1 MQERAH
7 RERIILIGCTLKSN
21 SKKIAVDAGLTLE
34 ESLEELAFLAQSAQ
48 GEVVAQVTQE
58 REQFD
63 PAFFIGAGKIRE
75 LKEALSTCEAET
87 VIFDENLTPAQQRN
101 LEKVTGVKV
110 IDRTQLILDIF
121 ARRARSREGKLQVEL
136 AQLNYLL
143 PRLAGRGIEL
153 SRLGGGIG
161 TRGPGETKLES
172 DQRKIRHRIHKIK
185 EDLGKVRQ
193 HRQLHR
199 SHRVSIPVPVI
210 SLVGYTNAGK
220 STLFN
225 TLTHSNAYASNQLF
239 ATLDPLLR
247 RLRLPSQ
254 REVILSDTVGF
265 INKLPHTLVSA
276 FHATLEEV
284 READLLLHVIDLS
297 NPRFLQQR
305 AAVGQ
310 VLEEIQA
317 QDQPVL
323 ELYNKVD
330 LLGVSPLLPLR
341 ENGLCI
347 SALTGT
353 GLDRLLEEIDAR
365 FSSDPV
371 KQLRFE
377 FAYSDSSMMSRLCD
391 HSRVISRECTETG
404 VVLDVEAPTSTL
416 ERFRPWQLG

>member
-48 GEVVAQVTQE
+48 GEVVAQITQE
-58 REQFD
+58 RGQFD

-75 LKEALSTCEAET
+75 LKEVLSTCEAKT
-87 VIFDENLTPAQQRN
+87 VIFDENLSPAQQRN
-101 LEKVTGVKV
+101 LEKVTGVKI

-161 TRGPGETKLES
+161 TRGPGETKLEA

-185 EDLGKVRQ
+185 EELGKVRQ

-247 RLRLPSQ
+247 RLQLPSQ

-317 QDQPVL
+317 QDKPVL

-330 LLGVSPLLPLR
+330 LLGIPPLLPLR

-347 SALTGT
+347 SALTGA
-353 GLDRLLEEIDAR
+353 GLDRLLKEIDAH

-377 FAYSDSSMMSRLCD
+377 FAYSDAAMMSRLCD
-391 HSRVISRECTETG
+391 HSRVLSRECTETG
-404 VVLDVEAPTSTL
+404 IILDVEAPASTL